1 MSRRHLQPIEQ
12 SNLFYDERKLPEGFA
27 YREDVI
33 SAGDEQALIER
44 FQGLPFK
51 PFEFQGF
58 LGKRRVVSFGWR
70 YDFSGATCDR
80 AMTFHHSCF
89 RSANGRQLSRASLP
103 RGCSRSSST
112 STRRAP
118 ESAGTATSP
127 CSKTWSPYRWAR
139 HAVCGCVAG
148 RAAGG
153 SARRRARRPA
163 VVRESAS
170 RDRSRA
176 TGGDGSGH
184 AGNRL
189 SAIPVLFATQLGRQT
204 GPPRAEP

>member
-12 SNLFYDERKLPEGFA
+12 SNLFHDERKLPEGFA

-89 RSANGRQLSRASLP
+89 RSANGRQLSRTSLP

-153 SARRRARRPA
+153 SATRRRVHPRSAYLLRGPVRREWNGVDSPSDC
-163 VVRESAS
+163 R
-170 RDRSRA
+170 
-176 TGGDGSGH
+176 GG
-184 AGNRL
+184 
-189 SAIPVLFATQLGRQT
+189 
-204 GPPRAEP
+204 